1 MPSAVL
7 FVAGADM
14 APGIVAA
21 RKFMIG
27 VIFWGGEE
35 VC

>member
-14 APGIVAA
+14 VPGVMAA
-21 RKFMIG
+21 RKVMIG
-27 VIFWGGEE
+27 VIFWGGE
-35 VC
+35 VAC